1 MGADPADQK
10 RATRRAEAARI
21 AAEEQEAR
29 RREDTVANVLA
40 RYYADHADGLKSGQ
54 EVRRVLDKE
63 LKGWAKR
70 RVDDIRRSDA
80 IRVLD
85 TVKVR
90 APIQSKRL
98 RAYGRH
104 FFQWCITKELV
115 EKNPFDGTAV
125 VKEVPRDRVL
135 TDDELRLVLRAID
148 RLEWPRRQFVHLL
161 LLSAQRLNEVGD
173 MEWSELDL
181 IGEAPTWTL
190 PGVRAKNGRA
200 HAVPLAPIAVE
211 ILSTMDRVKD
221 SPRVFA
227 SFSAAHAKTRV
238 DEVML
243 EIAREDERQR
253 EANPDV
259 WIITA
264 ASLLYEKP
272 DFLPEL
278 DGLVID
284 EKFHDNAVGDQTKID
299 TTELW
304 RAKIELCSDEE
315 HDFLLGM
322 RAKLLT
328 AAENNGAGA
337 LSRAVLD
344 EHGIFPHTALRAAIL
359 EQRLVKPDVLRPG
372 MKESG
377 FNLALHKHGARNRLA
392 REAGALWNE
401 IAMFLT
407 FDHRHS
413 GRISVAGSTFTF
425 TPLRPFHPSWWAP
438 MLALD
443 ATLTTPEILHATV
456 LGDEVAGI
464 PVAASLKADITI
476 QWPDHVRVRR
486 YAAGQDTREIVAGTC
501 RTACSPFAVG
511 KPSSRRNCP
520 GIPNM
525 IPI

>member
-1 MGADPADQK
+1 MKKPLTALAIEHAKPRAKRYALPDVGHPGLRVLVYPSGARTFVYRFRRGEKEDAQDVTVVLGPASGPGALTLAQARDAAGDARRQRAIGADPADQK

-54 EVRRVLDKE
+54 EVRRVLGRE

-85 TVKVR
+85 TVKAR

-243 EIAREDERQR
+243 EIAREDAVARGVD
-253 EANPDV
+253 PDAV
-259 WIITA
+259 TIEPWRLHDLRRTA
-264 ASLLYEKP
+264 ATTMPRLGVDVVTIERVLNHQMRGVMAVYQRHSFAQEKRHALNLWA
-272 DFLPEL
+272 DFLA
-278 DGLVID
+278 
-284 EKFHDNAVGDQTKID
+284 N
-299 TTELW
+299 
-304 RAKIELCSDEE
+304 
-315 HDFLLGM
+315 
-322 RAKLLT
+322 
-328 AAENNGAGA
+328 
-337 LSRAVLD
+337 LSA
-344 EHGIFPHTALRAAIL
+344 
-359 EQRLVKPDVLRPG
+359 
-372 MKESG
+372 
-377 FNLALHKHGARNRLA
+377 A
-392 REAGALWNE
+392 RESNIVKFKVGA
-401 IAMFLT
+401 
-407 FDHRHS
+407 
-413 GRISVAGSTFTF
+413 
-425 TPLRPFHPSWWAP
+425 
-438 MLALD
+438 
-443 ATLTTPEILHATV
+443 
-456 LGDEVAGI
+456 
-464 PVAASLKADITI
+464 
-476 QWPDHVRVRR
+476 
-486 YAAGQDTREIVAGTC
+486 
-501 RTACSPFAVG
+501 
-511 KPSSRRNCP
+511 
-520 GIPNM
+520 
-525 IPI
+525 